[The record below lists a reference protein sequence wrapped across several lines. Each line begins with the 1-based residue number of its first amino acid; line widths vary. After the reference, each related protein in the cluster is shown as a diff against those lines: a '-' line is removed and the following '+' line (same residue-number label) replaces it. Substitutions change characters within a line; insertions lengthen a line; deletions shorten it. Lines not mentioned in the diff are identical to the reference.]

1 MTVKQEM
8 VEVFRRW
15 KDSGVS
21 LRAFGEREGVS
32 YSKLQYW
39 RRKLRDCER
48 GQKKA
53 ELAPIRV
60 VPEAREPDPEP
71 QVFEVCLAN
80 GVGLGVPAGFDE
92 GELQRLIGVLS
103 AC

>member
-8 VEVFRRW
+8 VEVFARW
-15 KDSGVS
+15 KSSGLS
-21 LRAFGEREGVS
+21 LRAFGGREGLS

-39 RRKLRDCER
+39 HRKFREADLV
-48 GQKKA
+48 QKKA

-60 VPEAREPDPEP
+60 MPEASVADPEP

>member
-8 VEVFRRW
+8 VEVFERW
-15 KDSGVS
+15 KASGLS
-21 LRAFGEREGVS
+21 LRAFGKREEVS

-39 RRKLRDCER
+39 QRKFRDAEPEP
-48 GQKKA
+48 QKA

-60 VPEAREPDPEP
+60 VSGEADPDA

-80 GVGLGVPAGFDE
+80 GVGLGVPVGFDE

>member
-8 VEVFRRW
+8 VEVFERW
-15 KDSGVS
+15 KASGLS
-21 LRAFGEREGVS
+21 LRAFGAREGVS

-39 RRKLRDCER
+39 HRKFRDAKSEQR
-48 GQKKA
+48 KG
-53 ELAPIRV
+53 ELTPIRV
-60 VPEAREPDPEP
+60 VSGEADPEP

>member
-8 VEVFRRW
+8 VDVFERW
-15 KDSGVS
+15 KSSGLS
-21 LRAFGEREGVS
+21 LRAFGAREGVS

-39 RRKLRDCER
+39 QRKFRDAKPEER
-48 GQKKA
+48 KA
-53 ELAPIRV
+53 ELARIRV
-60 VPEAREPDPEP
+60 MPEVDEAASEA

-92 GELQRLIGVLS
+92 RELQRLIGVLS